1 MDGCHKN
8 KIVKKK
14 AKEIFR
20 LMAQFADYGFNR
32 SHSVAYAHVAYQTA
46 YLKAQYPEH
55 FYAAVMTYTA
65 DDATK
70 IFKYGSELR
79 SQGIKLLP
87 PDVNESGSGF
97 TPVEGAIRFGLAAI
111 KGLGQSA
118 VSPMLQARGEAG
130 RFSSIYDFAERVGD
144 KGAGKRVLESLVCA
158 GAFDSFKP
166 EPEDLCQWRA
176 NLHATVDRAMERGGR
191 KRREQSHGQG
201 DMFGAAFGF
210 AEDAAASRVQL
221 QSATCW
227 SHKELLANEKAAIGF
242 YVSGHPLED
251 FLEKIEQLKCCT
263 VADLLA
269 TAGPDARCRLAG
281 VVSDFTVRNTKKGD
295 KYAYFRLEDLSGGT
309 VKCVLWPETF
319 KTKGKDAANDALLL
333 VTGKLDGNEN
343 SSTVVC
349 DEIYLLEKARIP
361 AHNPWLNNRP
371 TMRGAN
377 DVIRSLVIE
386 LPAAG
391 DGMREKYEAVSEA
404 LLASPG
410 DCEVFLELHFREEGF
425 RVRAQP
431 ARFIRVCQDARLEEA
446 LTAAGV
452 TASWVE
458 MNAAN

>member
-1 MDGCHKN
+1 MKVKKT
-8 KIVKKK
+8 KIVRVTPVGIEKTYNMTMRGPHHNYFVNGVLT
-14 AKEIFR
+14 A
-20 LMAQFADYGFNR
+20 N

-118 VSPMLQARGEAG
+118 VSPMIQARTAEG

-144 KGAGKRVLESLVCA
+144 KGVGKRVLESLVCA

-166 EPEDLCQWRA
+166 ETETLLQWRA
-176 NLHATVDRAMERGGR
+176 SLHATVDRALERGGR
-191 KRREQSHGQG
+191 TRRERDNGQG

-210 AEDAAASRVQL
+210 AGDAGGEASQVQLEFAAA
-221 QSATCW
+221 W

-251 FLEKIEQLKCCT
+251 FREKIEQLKCIR
-263 VADLLA
+263 VADLA
-269 TAGPDARCRLAG
+269 SAGLEARVRLAG

-309 VKCVLWPETF
+309 VKCVLWPEAF

-333 VTGKLDGNEN
+333 VTGKLDGN
-343 SSTVVC
+343 
-349 DEIYLLEKARIP
+349 
-361 AHNPWLNNRP
+361 
-371 TMRGAN
+371 
-377 DVIRSLVIE
+377 
-386 LPAAG
+386 
-391 DGMREKYEAVSEA
+391 
-404 LLASPG
+404 
-410 DCEVFLELHFREEGF
+410 
-425 RVRAQP
+425 
-431 ARFIRVCQDARLEEA
+431 
-446 LTAAGV
+446 
-452 TASWVE
+452 
-458 MNAAN
+458 